1 MRDRTKAAAAI
12 LRSEAYRDEYRD
24 GEAPPVGAAKVP
36 PRSRGGN
43 GASAPRPRVRSRA
56 SSPLTALA
64 LLGLLDLLKG
74 G

>member
-12 LRSEAYRDEYRD
+12 LRSEAYREAYRD
-24 GEAPPVGAAKVP
+24 GEAPPVGEVP
-36 PRSRGGN
+36 PRPRGGN
-43 GASAPRPRVRSRA
+43 GASASRPRVGSRA